1 MINKD
6 LILKSVLDKDRV
18 LVSSIL
24 DKYIKYDKT
33 GINTY
38 SNFLDERELKVVT
51 DFLKRN
57 NITYNI
63 YRKIDECE
71 KSIIYFGEYD
81 NFVTTYKIKN
91 TDFKHKDILGTLFS
105 LGYDNSSIGDIFISN
120 DYVYFTN
127 LTRLNPVIE
136 NQFNMIKNTY
146 IDIEKTDEII
156 LDRDR
161 FIDIKIVVP
170 SYRFDVIVG
179 KLSNLS
185 RNDST
190 KYIKDGMVLINYE
203 EVNNPSKTISIGDII
218 SIRRVGKFKIDSE
231 LLISKK
237 GNYLLN
243 IKKYN

>member
-1 MINKD
+1 
-6 LILKSVLDKDRV
+6 
-18 LVSSIL
+18 
-24 DKYIKYDKT
+24 
-33 GINTY
+33 
-38 SNFLDERELKVVT
+38 
-51 DFLKRN
+51 
-57 NITYNI
+57 
-63 YRKIDECE
+63 
-71 KSIIYFGEYD
+71 
-81 NFVTTYKIKN
+81 
-91 TDFKHKDILGTLFS
+91 
-105 LGYDNSSIGDIFISN
+105 
-120 DYVYFTN
+120 
-127 LTRLNPVIE
+127 
-136 NQFNMIKNTY
+136 MIKNTY

-161 FIDIKIVVP
+161 FMDIKVVVP
-170 SYRFDVIVG
+170 SYRLDVIVG